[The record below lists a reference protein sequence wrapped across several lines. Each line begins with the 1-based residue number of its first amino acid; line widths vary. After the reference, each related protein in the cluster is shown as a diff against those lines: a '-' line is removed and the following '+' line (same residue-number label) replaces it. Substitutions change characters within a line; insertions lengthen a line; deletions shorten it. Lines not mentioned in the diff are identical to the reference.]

1 MRRRPEHADVYVQL
15 GVAVRAL
22 ELVTEALVTEQ
33 ERRRVDAENALSV
46 AQTRRSEARIAWMG
60 LMFAQLADIFPEQ
73 TLAFAAAQ
81 GALREVA
88 DRLAEAERN
97 ADLALVSRVTE
108 IVSNE
113 QIARAEAD
121 DALRATL
128 EGRDA

>member
-1 MRRRPEHADVYVQL
+1 M
-15 GVAVRAL
+15 
-22 ELVTEALVTEQ
+22 TEQ
-33 ERRRVDAENALSV
+33 ERRRVDAENALSI